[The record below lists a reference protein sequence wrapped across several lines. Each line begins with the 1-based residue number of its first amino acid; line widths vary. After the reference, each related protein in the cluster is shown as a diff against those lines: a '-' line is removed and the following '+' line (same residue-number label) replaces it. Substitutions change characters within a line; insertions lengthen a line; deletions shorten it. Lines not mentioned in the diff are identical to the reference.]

1 MRCEFRQAL
10 RFDTEKHIV
19 VHPQFG
25 GRACPWPT
33 CPGLI
38 ALCDAQPGRA
48 QRCKRR
54 APRQHGHVPSR
65 PVEGVAN
72 PSPNSAC
79 ANDCYGGNHKGTIS
93 GRSNRW
99 PLYKKRGGSIHA
111 ARSDM
116 KLRYNLY
123 LTVLQGNELTKE
135 SADGAVSQPWMAL
148 FDLDGTLTWRDTLLP
163 FLLGFL
169 GRRPH
174 RALGLWRLPVAMVRY
189 WQDRDRGALKSQVI
203 RMIMGGER
211 RAVIDAWAEA
221 FVDNLKPKR
230 RFRPLALAVVEAHR
244 AAGDRL
250 VLLSASPDLYV
261 PLIGRL
267 LGFERTVCTEVEW
280 RGDRLD
286 GHLKTAN
293 RRGEEKLRCM
303 TWLREQYPAL
313 PIIAYGNS
321 ASDLDHMRHA
331 DRALLVNGDDAARRL
346 AAKWDIA
353 VSYWS

>member
-1 MRCEFRQAL
+1 M
-10 RFDTEKHIV
+10 TE
-19 VHPQFG
+19 
-25 GRACPWPT
+25 
-33 CPGLI
+33 
-38 ALCDAQPGRA
+38 D
-48 QRCKRR
+48 
-54 APRQHGHVPSR
+54 
-65 PVEGVAN
+65 
-72 PSPNSAC
+72 
-79 ANDCYGGNHKGTIS
+79 
-93 GRSNRW
+93 
-99 PLYKKRGGSIHA
+99 
-111 ARSDM
+111 
-116 KLRYNLY
+116 
-123 LTVLQGNELTKE
+123 
-135 SADGAVSQPWMAL
+135 SADGPASQPWMAL

-169 GRRPH
+169 RRRPH
-174 RALGLWRLPVAMVRY
+174 RALRLWRLPFALGSY
-189 WQDRDRGALKSQVI
+189 WRDRDRGALKSRAI

-221 FVDNLKPKR
+221 FVHTLKPKQ

-250 VLLSASPDLYV
+250 VLMSASPDLYV

-280 RGDRLD
+280 HGERLE

-293 RRGEEKLRCM
+293 RRGEEKLRCL

-331 DRALLVNGDDAARRL
+331 DRALLVNGNDAARRL

-353 VSYWS
+353 VSYWG